1 MKTYIKKTHEAIIE
15 YLEGLNNSELM
26 QVHNEYCENMQ
37 YDEDRVYE
45 NSEDF
50 LEENFATKLD
60 AVRAATYGEY
70 DFRHDYAIVNGNGNI
85 ETSNDVSDFVDIPS
99 IASDILE
106 NPENYYGIE
115 LEEEEEEEEN

>member
-1 MKTYIKKTHEAIIE
+1 MKTYIKKTHEAIVE
-15 YLEGLNNSELM
+15 YLEGLSNDELM
-26 QVHNEYCENMQ
+26 QVHNEYCENMR

-70 DFRHDYAIVNGNGNI
+70 
-85 ETSNDVSDFVDIPS
+85 S
-99 IASDILE
+99 INHE
-106 NPENYYGIE
+106 
-115 LEEEEEEEEN
+115 